1 LREGFFF
8 YLKETRRMNKYLA
21 SAALIG
27 AFGLGG
33 CAIDPTY
40 QTVSAKT
47 VEEGDAE
54 VLTGTRLA
62 RPTTERLLRRV
73 GNKDYK
79 DEQIKSLH
87 NDGKPSN

>member
-1 LREGFFF
+1 MKKL
-8 YLKETRRMNKYLA
+8 LA
-21 SAALIG
+21 CTALVG

-33 CAIDPTY
+33 CAVDPNY
-40 QTVSAKT
+40 QTVGANAAA
-47 VEEGDAE
+47 EGEAE

-62 RPTTERLLRRV
+62 RPTTERLLKKV

-87 NDGKPSN
+87 NDAKPTN